1 MNSANE
7 TTTLQDGDMAK
18 QPKSWIFIIIIL
30 VCVILNQT
38 IAYFATP
45 RKVIE
50 ERTYFLNILAF
61 YTILVQWIVFIHA
74 GGFFGNERTEKYY
87 DLTGSITYLT
97 TLGLSLYFSYATN
110 KNINVRQI
118 ILSVF
123 VAVWSARLGW
133 FLFSRIH
140 NTGGIDSRFTPI
152 KLNRPRFMM
161 AWTLQGVWV
170 FLTMLP
176 VLMLNLFP
184 DIIPI
189 GVYDYIGMPIWAVGF
204 IFEVIADHQKSV
216 FRTIAEN
223 KNRWIQNGLWS
234 ISRHPNYFGEILLWI
249 GVAIAAFG
257 GLNATPRAGFVFVSP
272 IFVAFLLIFVSG
284 IPMLEE
290 KSDKRFGEIEEYQQY
305 KLKTPVLVPFIGRT
319 GNAMF

>member
-1 MNSANE
+1 MSSANE
-7 TTTLQDGDMAK
+7 TTSLQDGDMAK
-18 QPKSWIFIIIIL
+18 QPKSIVFIIIII
-30 VCVILNQT
+30 VCIILNQT

-45 RKVIE
+45 TKVME
-50 ERTYFLNILAF
+50 ERKYFLNILAI
-61 YTILVQWIVFIHA
+61 YTILVQWFVFIHA

-110 KNINVRQI
+110 KEINVRQI
-118 ILSVF
+118 ILSIF

-140 NTGGIDSRFTPI
+140 ATGIDSRFTVI
-152 KLNRPRFMM
+152 KLNNFRFMM

-184 DIIPI
+184 DFIPFGI
-189 GVYDYIGMPIWAVGF
+189 YDYIGMPIWAFGF
-204 IFEVIADHQKSV
+204 IFEVISDHQKSV

-234 ISRHPNYFGEILLWI
+234 ISRHPNYFGEIVLWI

-257 GLNATPRAGFVFVSP
+257 GLNATPRAGFVFISP

-305 KLKTPVLVPFIGRT
+305 KLKTPVLVPFIGRA